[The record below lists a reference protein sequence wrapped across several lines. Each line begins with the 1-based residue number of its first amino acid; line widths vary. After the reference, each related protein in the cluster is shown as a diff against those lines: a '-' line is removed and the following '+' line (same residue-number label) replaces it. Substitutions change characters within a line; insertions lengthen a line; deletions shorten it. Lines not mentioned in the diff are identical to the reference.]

1 MESGL
6 DSILFNKQPIVIDNG
21 SGVIKAGFSGDEKP
35 KLVFNNYVGRPKY
48 SKVILTTHDQD
59 LYLGSQ

>member
-21 SGVIKAGFSGDEKP
+21 SGVIKAGLSGDEKP
-35 KLVFNNYVGRPKY
+35 KLIFNNYVGRPKY
-48 SKVILTTHDQD
+48 NKVVLTESDQD
-59 LYLGSQ
+59 LFLGSE